1 VSFHG
6 TSFASQFSLTLSRRK
21 PAWLLGLLMLCSSP
35 VLAQVVFDGA
45 QSTVPATGLSGPM
58 GAAVDSSGNLY
69 ITDTTHNRIVK
80 ITPTGVPSV
89 VSLAP
94 LTVGSPQGLAFDGL
108 GNLYVSDSTGN
119 RVVKLPAGGGGAT
132 VFATVVTP
140 LGLAVDANGNV
151 FVADNEDGSIV
162 KITSGGVK
170 SDFATGFTDPVDV
183 AVDAAGNVYVAD
195 GTLSTILEYAVGGG
209 GEHTNVGSS
218 LTNISGV
225 AVDHA
230 GNVYIC
236 ENGEGSLI
244 VKITPLGVQTTLAV
258 SGLASA
264 AYLAVDSNYD
274 LFIPD
279 ANSNDVIEF
288 STISVPL
295 GFANVCQSNAP
306 APCSQTAILQFEVI
320 EDGISSISTVT
331 TGDAN
336 LDFSAGDGG
345 TCSGSTSPCV
355 VQVTFAPTQPG
366 MRTGAV
372 VITDSNTGQDLS
384 VPVYGTGNAANAGF
398 SPALTSPPFGNDG
411 FQDVIAL
418 AVSGAGVYSENFRVF
433 IADDEACVIWV
444 TGAEEFEV
452 FAGTYGSCGYSGDG
466 GPATSAE
473 LGNPEDVAL
482 DGAGN
487 VYIADAA
494 NGVIRKVDRNGNIST
509 VAGDNERSPGF
520 SGDGGPATNAA
531 LDYPNGIALD
541 TAGNLYIADTNNNRI
556 RKVDLGGIITSVAG
570 STSGYSGDG
579 GPATSAKLNSPYG
592 VRSDAAG
599 NLFIADSGNNL
610 IRKVD
615 LTGTITTVA
624 GNFGV
629 GDEGN
634 SGDGGPATSAQLAF
648 PIFVSVSAAGELFI
662 SDDDNLVIR
671 RVDGNGIITTFAVPG
686 SFPGDLVVDPT
697 GNMAVVDYTDETLTL
712 IARTVPNGNDFGSQ
726 NVNTPS
732 TPQDVTVTNIGNQP
746 LIFATIAPP
755 TGFNLSG
762 PDTSCATSSHL
773 SIGIDCILGIV
784 FDPPTAGGYEDVV
797 ALTDNSLGPTASG
810 SQNIGVT
817 GTGVLTLAAS
827 STTLVVSP
835 TTAFVGQTVTLTAT
849 VTPALSAAP
858 GSVDFCLG
866 GPGPGLRRASAA
878 MPIGSLKQWKGR
890 AALTPQTSSSCGAG
904 TLLQTVTVGANGIAI
919 LTLTNLSLGANSI
932 TAVYSGNGTL
942 DVSTS
947 DPSTVTIEAAAT
959 TTTTITISPN
969 PGFAGQSV
977 TLTGNVTPFPTVS
990 PLGTITF
997 CDSGSVGPSVRRSN
1011 SHLSPKTGRTLRSA
1025 IREDGQVSPCGADT
1039 SLGSGS
1045 INAQGAAILALTTL
1059 AAGDHNIYAVFS
1071 GTVGFAGSVSDP
1083 IDELVNTAYT
1093 VTAPQTP
1100 FTVGQGGSVTVN
1112 VTVPPLGGGSFD
1124 NLVTMSATGLPT
1136 GATATFNPPTVT
1148 PGSAGA
1154 PTVMT
1159 IQLLVV
1165 TPASAP
1171 SAPQNRM
1178 PFLPF
1183 SAAVAVCCAFFF
1195 YQRAAQGIF
1204 RRALLFTSIFLVA
1217 ALLSACNGGF
1227 ASKPGTIPGNYVIT
1241 VTGTSGS
1248 LHPSTTVTITV
1259 Q

>member
-1 VSFHG
+1 MRLEFPEVRSSQFLRSESRVGSRVELLPTALFRPVVQKLGMRIDQQKERTNRQLEDLCELSWNVVREPILAYNRAPEASMAAWSADVVRISGPRSGGVRRSPEHG
-6 TSFASQFSLTLSRRK
+6 TGDRLERSDGRGSGFLGKSLHNGHDPQPDREDHSN
-21 PAWLLGLLMLCSSP
+21 G
-35 VLAQVVFDGA
+35 GA
-45 QSTVPATGLSGPM
+45 T
-58 GAAVDSSGNLY
+58 
-69 ITDTTHNRIVK
+69 
-80 ITPTGVPSV
+80 V
-89 VSLAP
+89 VSLSP

-230 GNVYIC
+230 GNIYVC
-236 ENGEGSLI
+236 ENGEGALI
-244 VKITPLGVQTTLAV
+244 DKITPLGTQTTLAA

-279 ANSNDVIEF
+279 PNSNDVIEF

-384 VPVYGTGNAANAGF
+384 VPVYGTGNAASAGF

-634 SGDGGPATSAQLAF
+634 SGDGGAATSAQLAF

-697 GNMAVVDYTDETLTL
+697 GNMAVVDYTNETLTL

-732 TPQDVTVTNIGNQP
+732 TPQDVSVTNIGNQP

-784 FDPPTAGGYEDVV
+784 FDPATAGGFEDAVT
-797 ALTDNSLGPTASG
+797 LTDNSLGPAAAGT
-810 SQNIGVT
+810 QDIVVT
-817 GTGVLTLAAS
+817 GTGVQPLTPTT
-827 STTLVVSP
+827 TTLTASP
-835 TTAFVGQTVTLTAT
+835 LTAFTGQTVTLTAT
-849 VTPALSAAP
+849 ISPIPTGGTP

-866 GPGPGLRRASAA
+866 GAGPGVRRGLSQ
-878 MPIGSLKQWKGR
+878 SLKQWKGR
-890 AALTPQTSSSCGAG
+890 AAITPANSSSCGAG

-919 LTLTNLSLGANSI
+919 LTLTNLPLGANSI

-942 DVSTS
+942 DISTS
-947 DPSTVTIEAAAT
+947 SAATVTINAAAT
-959 TTTTITISPN
+959 TTTTLAISPN

-977 TLTGNVTPFPTVS
+977 ALTGTVS
-990 PLGTITF
+990 PIPTAAPFGTVTF
-997 CDSGSVGPSVRRSN
+997 CDAGSVISVVRQRSDRV
-1011 SHLSPKTGRTLRSA
+1011 SPKTRH
-1025 IREDGQVSPCGADT
+1025 VSGHANLPNGISNPCGADT

-1045 INAQGAAILALTTL
+1045 VNAQGV
-1059 AAGDHNIYAVFS
+1059 AG
-1071 GTVGFAGSVSDP
+1071 
-1083 IDELVNTAYT
+1083 
-1093 VTAPQTP
+1093 
-1100 FTVGQGGSVTVN
+1100 
-1112 VTVPPLGGGSFD
+1112 
-1124 NLVTMSATGLPT
+1124 
-1136 GATATFNPPTVT
+1136 
-1148 PGSAGA
+1148 
-1154 PTVMT
+1154 
-1159 IQLLVV
+1159 
-1165 TPASAP
+1165 
-1171 SAPQNRM
+1171 
-1178 PFLPF
+1178 
-1183 SAAVAVCCAFFF
+1183 
-1195 YQRAAQGIF
+1195 
-1204 RRALLFTSIFLVA
+1204 
-1217 ALLSACNGGF
+1217 LS
-1227 ASKPGTIPGNYVIT
+1227 P
-1241 VTGTSGS
+1241 
-1248 LHPSTTVTITV
+1248 
-1259 Q
+1259 